1 VTLAEVVDLADLAE
15 DLADLAGLE
24 VADWERQDKH
34 VRMHSYHYPHHLPID
49 LESLP

>member
-1 VTLAEVVDLADLAE
+1 MTLAVVV

-24 VADWERQDKH
+24 VVVVADWERQDKNIY
-34 VRMHSYHYPHHLPID
+34 MHSYHYPHHLPID